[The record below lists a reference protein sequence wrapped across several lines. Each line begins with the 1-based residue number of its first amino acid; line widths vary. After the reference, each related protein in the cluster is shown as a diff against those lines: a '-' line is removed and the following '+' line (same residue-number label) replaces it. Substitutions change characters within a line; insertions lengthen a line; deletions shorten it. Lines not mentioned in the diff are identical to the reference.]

1 MPRSL
6 SPTFLAQLGSSGSS
20 RPVLFLVLA
29 FANETLYLWNG
40 LQPITPAGPA
50 YNPLSTFPYGQP
62 FTGLGWLGKLS
73 AIPQT
78 TKIQAQSI
86 TLALSG
92 IPSNLVSDAIG
103 QVRITG
109 TATVF
114 LGFLDSNNNVIP
126 DPIQLFYGALD
137 VPTLDDSGETS
148 TISITAENPLL
159 SLNQAPDRQFDD
171 LDQQIYI
178 PGDLGFSFVDALPN
192 LALFWPAPSSWGTP
206 YPTSITMSPTAIDIA
221 VGGTATVEVTQ
232 HYNDGSFYTKPA
244 NTGSGPHWIGS
255 VASTN
260 PAIATMDPSGNGI
273 VTGRS
278 PGTCS
283 LVARLVTYSGGGGPM
298 AESRAACTIIVHS

>member
-20 RPVLFLVLA
+20 SPALFVVLA
-29 FANETLYLWNG
+29 FANETLYLWSG
-40 LQPITPAGPA
+40 LGPLTPAGPA
-50 YNPLSTFPYGQP
+50 FNPLSAFPYGQTW
-62 FTGLGWLGKLS
+62 TGLGWLGKIS

-78 TKIQAQSI
+78 TKIQAQSV
-86 TLALSG
+86 TLSLSG
-92 IPSNLVSDAIG
+92 IPSQLLTDTIG

-114 LGFLDSNNNVIP
+114 LGFFDSTGALIL

-137 VPTLDDSGETS
+137 VPTLDDSGQTS

-159 SLNQAPDRQFDD
+159 SLNEAPDRRFDD
-171 LDQQIYI
+171 LDQQIYV

-192 LALFWPAPSSWGTP
+192 LALFWPAPTSWGTP
-206 YPTSITMSPTAIDIA
+206 YPTSITMSPTSVDIA
-221 VGGTATVEVTQ
+221 VGGTATIEVTV
-232 HYNDGSFYTKPA
+232 HYNDGSSYTRPA
-244 NTGSGPHWIGS
+244 GTGSGPHWIGS

-260 PAIATMDPSGNGI
+260 PRVAVVDAAGV
-273 VTGRS
+273 VTGIA

-283 LVARLVTYSGGGGPM
+283 LMARTPTFSGGGGPM
-298 AESRAACTIIVHS
+298 AENRAACSIIVHS